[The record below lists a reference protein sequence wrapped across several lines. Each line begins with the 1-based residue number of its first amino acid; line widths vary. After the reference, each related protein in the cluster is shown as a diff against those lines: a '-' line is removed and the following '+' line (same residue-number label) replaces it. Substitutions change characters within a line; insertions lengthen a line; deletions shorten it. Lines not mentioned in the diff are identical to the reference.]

1 MIQSG
6 RASMRFPVGSS
17 VWGVD
22 FDAASC
28 RFRPVRLGVVLRSQP
43 GAIEVSR
50 GAGKPE
56 WIGENTFPLFG
67 SEGDAA
73 SWCDCH
79 LPFVPAL
86 PRAEVRA

>member
-1 MIQSG
+1 
-6 RASMRFPVGSS
+6 MRFPVGSP

-22 FDAASC
+22 LDAATC
-28 RFRPVRLGVVLRSQP
+28 RFRPVRLGLVLRAQP

-56 WIGENTFPLFG
+56 WISEARFPLFG
-67 SEGDAA
+67 DEGEADA
-73 SWCDCH
+73 WCSTH

-86 PRAEVRA
+86 PRAEARA